1 LPTEQREDLWK
12 RVRPHL
18 GHVIT
23 EAGVNP
29 REIKRYLNAYTLQRK
44 IGPALDPNVVLGL
57 QTLSFRDEWRQVYE
71 VLLAER
77 EVFTD
82 AVRRQLDG
90 NPTAVEN
97 LWPELAAAPPSCF
110 DYLASLGKPLV
121 EVPSLDPYL
130 HSIEATEST
139 QSGLGAAYRVVGDL
153 RGLLRDIT
161 GALNDDQRRRLQSD
175 FGEQLQRLASVLKR
189 LPGNAPA
196 ARLQADVEAQL
207 QRLDP
212 RQLTDHPFGDGDGDQ
227 AAFDTWQR
235 SADELL
241 ARIQARLREVRQTV
255 TVGSAA

>member
-1 LPTEQREDLWK
+1 M
-12 RVRPHL
+12 
-18 GHVIT
+18 
-23 EAGVNP
+23 
-29 REIKRYLNAYTLQRK
+29 
-44 IGPALDPNVVLGL
+44 VLGL
-57 QTLSFRDEWRQVYE
+57 QTLSFRDEWRQAYE

-90 NPTAVEN
+90 SPAAVEN
-97 LWPELAAAPPSCF
+97 LWPELSATPPSCF
-110 DYLASLGKPLV
+110 DYLGSLGLPLV
-121 EVPSLDPYL
+121 NAPSLDPYL

-161 GALNDDQRRRLQSD
+161 GALNDDERRRLQSD
-175 FGEQLQRLASVLKR
+175 FGEQLQRLVSVLKR

-207 QRLDP
+207 QRVDP
-212 RQLTDHPFGDGDGDQ
+212 RQLDG
-227 AAFDTWQR
+227 AAFDTWRR

-241 ARIQARLREVRQTV
+241 VRIQTRLREIRQTV
-255 TVGSAA
+255 SVGPSATP